1 MKNLCER
8 EEKLEREEDGYGRW
22 VKVR

>member
-1 MKNLCER
+1 MKNLSEN
-8 EEKLEREEDGYGRW
+8 EEELKKEEDGYGRW